1 MAFSDI
7 ILAGIE
13 IGTSKVC
20 CVVAE
25 VDGEGG
31 LRILGAGETE
41 SVGVRKGEIVDMKY
55 ATECVHDALSEA
67 ETNSEVRISDVIA
80 VVSGSHIQGC
90 NSRGSVRI
98 ERGEIVQADIDAV
111 VANASEVSNI
121 PPEQPFLH
129 NIVRYYYVD
138 GQAGVVDPIGMEG
151 SQLDVDVHIIHGI
164 TNRLQNTTRCIEEND
179 VKIEKFTAASLAS
192 AYAVTD
198 VSQRD
203 SGVLVIDIGGGVT
216 DWVVFAEGVV
226 RMSGV
231 LAVGGDHVDNDI
243 SLGLHLPT
251 KRAKVL
257 KETKGNAVLPPNA
270 PPLETLVD
278 RLVEGNAILSP
289 EHAPDDIIVL
299 KNEGGFAG
307 KNISRCMLNA
317 VVHVRMKNI
326 FEIIKRQASTEIP
339 VNLLGMGV
347 VLTGGSSLLAGITEV
362 AESVFGVPA
371 QLGREVSASGP
382 KSILS
387 DPRYATVIGAIRHR
401 QMELL
406 EEESEG
412 GFFDKFKRIFGR

>member
-1 MAFSDI
+1 MAFSEI

-55 ATECVHDALSEA
+55 ATECVHDALTEA
-67 ETNSEVRISDVIA
+67 ESNSDVRISDVIA
-80 VVSGSHIQGC
+80 IVSGSHIQGC
-90 NSRGSVRI
+90 NSRGSVLI
-98 ERGEIVQADIDAV
+98 ERGEIVQADIDTV
-111 VANASEVSNI
+111 VANANEVSNI

-129 NIVRYYYVD
+129 NIVRHYYVD
-138 GQAGVVDPIGMEG
+138 GQAGVLDPIGMEG

-164 TNRLQNTTRCIEEND
+164 ANRLQNTTRCIEDNA
-179 VKIEKFTAASLAS
+179 VKIEKFTAAPLAS

-198 VSQRD
+198 ASQRD
-203 SGVLVIDIGGGVT
+203 IGVLVIDIGGGVT
-216 DWVVFAEGVV
+216 DWIVFSEGVV
-226 RMSGV
+226 RTSGV
-231 LAVGGDHVDNDI
+231 LAVGGDHIDNDI

-251 KRAKVL
+251 KRAKNL
-257 KETKGNAVLPPNA
+257 KEADGTASLNVAA
-270 PPLETLVD
+270 PGEMI
-278 RLVEGNAILSP
+278 E
-289 EHAPDDIIVL
+289 L

-307 KNISRCMLNA
+307 KNVSREMLNTIIHMR
-317 VVHVRMKNI
+317 VKEI
-326 FEIIKRQASTEIP
+326 FEIIKRQVSEEIP

-347 VLTGGSSLLAGITEV
+347 VLTGGSSLLGGIAEV
-362 AESVFGVPA
+362 AESVFGVPV
-371 QLGREVSASGP
+371 QLGRETAASGP
-382 KSILS
+382 KNLIA

-401 QMELL
+401 QTELI
-406 EEESEG
+406 EEDDGED